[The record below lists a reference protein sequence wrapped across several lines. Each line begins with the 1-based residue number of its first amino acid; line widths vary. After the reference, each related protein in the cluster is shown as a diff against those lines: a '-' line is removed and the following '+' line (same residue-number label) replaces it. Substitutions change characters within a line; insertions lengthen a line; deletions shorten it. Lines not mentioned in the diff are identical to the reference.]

1 MAFDLSTAKPE
12 TVTGFDL
19 STAKP
24 EQPQAEPET
33 TLMDVGRGAI
43 GLGGEAVAGFNR
55 GVAKLLDI
63 FTIDRINNI
72 RELMGDE
79 AIPTLA
85 DALVGPKGQFTE
97 GTIAEGLLTDIAA
110 GIGETAIDAVTGQG
124 LIKQGA
130 KQLAPLSAST
140 GARVLQQAAT
150 PSLTAAAAFGG
161 ASGAGEEIGRSV
173 GGEEVALVGAIA
185 APVAGISALGGAKAA
200 FSKLASRLGK
210 NIELINPETALPTP
224 AFQRALDERG
234 VQYGSIVDDIE
245 SLPVLRGKLKPD
257 DVVERILK
265 RKLLTGAS
273 DDVTATL
280 RLQGNT
286 IVADEL
292 GEEALKQGIKKG
304 NIAAM
309 KSMSTGTKREATKM
323 LNMTRQILANASKA
337 DDFRPTDV
345 VGKNVM
351 ERFSYIRGK
360 ADSLRK
366 QLDKIANKTTFGDKE
381 LSGPGVTQG
390 LKGQQ
395 LDTVKIESAVL
406 KGLDKLKVN
415 IPDDILSDTTK
426 LNAYLKTNEAFT
438 GSLISENPSSKNVI
452 RKSIK
457 LLSETGQSDASR
469 AHDLKRQ
476 LDEMIDFSKASK
488 QGLTESGRS
497 FAKSIRAAL
506 NESIREINPQ
516 YAKINDELSLS
527 IETMNGFQKVLG
539 PSIDVFDKG
548 AVKAVG
554 QDLRGLL
561 SNRKTRIKL
570 ENAVNAIDDTANKL
584 GGNFD
589 ISIKSLVRFANTLD
603 DRFGAVADTS
613 LKGEVTGAINQAARG
628 KAGAIDLA
636 TQKVAEQAEKLRGVN
651 DRNALNVIQKILMR
665 KQ

>member
-1 MAFDLSTAKPE
+1 MAFDLSTARPE